1 MKSNYLHIIFQTL
14 NDSGLDYCIQNGYED
29 MPYSFPT
36 DIDIFYR
43 NSSERQLD
51 EIVLRAAENA
61 GLHVV
66 QKVAM
71 GYYHF
76 VYWLTPPLP
85 EPSFQLEL
93 DFQSEL
99 SLKSMP
105 HYYIP
110 DDLLNHKRPFRN
122 FFIPSPFDEIVY
134 TILRRTVKKNFG
146 EKHLATIKRAF
157 ASDPQGIEERTRQEF
172 DEEMAS
178 HVIRLI
184 QSDSADCF
192 DEHYPTFNRYV
203 HHQSKLNNTL
213 RKRASQYWYNL
224 SRMLPLRFLSP
235 TGMDIALLSP
245 DGGGKTTI
253 LNALREYEVSSFSG
267 IERKY
272 VRPGLFQN
280 IGQYKPN
287 AKPEMPDNPDPH
299 GRKPDGTI
307 KSWIRFLM
315 YLVDF
320 TIGYYLK
327 VTPLKWKRK
336 LIVFDRYYYD
346 YFVDMYRYH
355 YSLPQWVPHF
365 FSAIIPKPEITFVLY
380 ASPEILYQRKREL
393 TLEETERQCA
403 AFKDVAKKVRGAVI
417 IDVNRPIDDIVK
429 DIVSHIINRRV
440 ELTKRKLRKAL
451 P

>member
-1 MKSNYLHIIFQTL
+1 MESNYLNIIFQTL
-14 NDSGLDYCIQNGYED
+14 NDSGLDYCIQNGYGA
-29 MPYSFPT
+29 MPYSVPT

-51 EIVLRAAENA
+51 EIVSRAAENA

-85 EPSFQLEL
+85 EPSFHLEL

-99 SLKSMP
+99 SLRSMP
-105 HYYIP
+105 HYFIP
-110 DDLLNHKRPFRN
+110 NELMDRKKTFRN
-122 FFIPSPFDEIVY
+122 FYIPSPFDEIIY
-134 TILRRTVKKNFG
+134 TILRRTVKRNFE
-146 EKHLATIKRAF
+146 EKHLDTIKRAF
-157 ASDPQGIEERTRQEF
+157 ASDPQDIGERIRQTF
-172 DEEMAS
+172 DEDMAS
-178 HVIRLI
+178 HILELI
-184 QSDSADCF
+184 QSDDAECF
-192 DEHYPTFNRYV
+192 DKHYSTFCQYV
-203 HHQSKLNNTL
+203 LHQSKQNNTL
-213 RKRASQYWYNL
+213 SKRSSQCWYNI
-224 SRMLPLRFLSP
+224 SRMLPLRFLNP

-287 AKPEMPDNPDPH
+287 AKPEMTDNPNPH

-307 KSWIRFLM
+307 KSWIRFLI

-327 VTPLKWKRK
+327 VVPLKWQRK
-336 LIVFDRYYYD
+336 LVVFDRYYYD

-365 FSAIIPKPEITFVLY
+365 FSAIIPKPEITFILY
-380 ASPEILYQRKREL
+380 ASPEVLYQRKREL

-403 AFKDVAKKVRGAVI
+403 AFKDVATKVKGAVL
-417 IDVNRPIDDIVK
+417 IDVNRPIEDIIK
-429 DIVSHIINRRV
+429 EIVSHIINRRV
-440 ELTKRKLRKAL
+440 ELTKRKLK
-451 P
+451 